1 MGKSL
6 YQQIGGPAAI
16 DVAVGVFYR
25 KLLTDSTI
33 NHFFDDIDSRMIRA
47 MQKDFLI
54 MAMGGPNGYTGKEL
68 RTAHSYLL
76 EKGLNDLHID
86 SVVDHLKSTL
96 DELRVPIA
104 VAAQIMATAGS
115 LRADVVA
122 PQTC

>member
-1 MGKSL
+1 MGKAL
-6 YQQIGGPAAI
+6 YQEIGGPAAI

-25 KLLTDSTI
+25 KIQTDSSI
-33 NHFFDDIDSRMIRA
+33 NHFFDDIDSRMMRA

-68 RTAHSYLL
+68 RTAHAYLL

-86 SVVDHLKSTL
+86 TVVAHLKTTL
-96 DELRVPIA
+96 EELRVPIA

-115 LRADVVA
+115 LRADVAV
-122 PQTC
+122 PPTC

>member
-6 YQQIGGPAAI
+6 FQQIGGPAAI

-33 NHFFDDIDSRMIRA
+33 NHFFDDIDSRMMRA

-68 RTAHSYLL
+68 RTAHAYLL

-86 SVVDHLKSTL
+86 AVVEHLKSTL

-115 LRADVVA
+115 LRADVAA